1 MLCCSFISLSSMY
14 ELGTS
19 VTVSCAIIMQCFV
32 YSMFHH
38 EENGGRPVQ
47 SLSTNQNDSLHE
59 VVPNCQAN
67 QYYAGKQHVTCTK
80 YEALLQW

>member
-1 MLCCSFISLSSMY
+1 MY
-14 ELGTS
+14 ELGML
-19 VTVSCAIIMQCFV
+19 VTVPCAIIMQCFA

-59 VVPNCQAN
+59 DRVTQVVPNCQGN
-67 QYYAGKQHVTCTK
+67 QYYAGK
-80 YEALLQW
+80 